1 MPSGSAIGERTR
13 PAIARQTYPSIGVVT
28 RLIASI
34 LSLMLCRYTSQKV
47 AAALRERPSRSEQP
61 DERPPDQSAKVP
73 HWTTASPDSQP
84 LASRTRFP
92 IGTVRTLCSIL
103 YRLRPV
109 YARRLLLIRAATVRR
124 PGTLRNRPPGATLQ
138 SRGSPIPRRVML
150 AVNPMSAV
158 YPVHL
163 QREIDRRWFHRSGT
177 APVRAAR
184 LKALTDFFGVASVTP
199 RLPTGASRL
208 EVLQDSPRN
217 IGTCSASAPRMERAW
232 HA

>member
-1 MPSGSAIGERTR
+1 VHSTR
-13 PAIARQTYPSIGVVT
+13 PAM
-28 RLIASI
+28 
-34 LSLMLCRYTSQKV
+34 LS
-47 AAALRERPSRSEQP
+47 
-61 DERPPDQSAKVP
+61 
-73 HWTTASPDSQP
+73 
-84 LASRTRFP
+84 
-92 IGTVRTLCSIL
+92 VRTLGVQFYTDSVESMGAGSFVPSR
-103 YRLRPV
+103 YGK
-109 YARRLLLIRAATVRR
+109 ATG
-124 PGTLRNRPPGATLQ
+124 PTRNRPPGATLQ
-138 SRGSPIPRRVML
+138 SRGSPIRRRVML

-184 LKALTDFFGVASVTP
+184 LKTLTDFFGVASVTP

-217 IGTCSASAPRMERAW
+217 IGSCSASASRMERGW